1 MEIGGTRQIFP
12 PGGAAA
18 MPMVIGG
25 VAGVRR
31 AFVICASTVLR
42 GICMI
47 AAMSSID
54 RPWGKISDVNRRP
67 NSTPYLTPPGLLWDM
82 VARNTGLMHCS
93 KYGVYSITSSARASS
108 VGARRGRALCRF

>member
-1 MEIGGTRQIFP
+1 MEIGGTRQIIFP

-18 MPMVIGG
+18 MPMVTGG

-31 AFVICASTVLR
+31 AFVICASTGLC

-54 RPWGKISDVNRRP
+54 RPWGHSLRLSQVLTSRP
-67 NSTPYLTPPGLLWDM
+67 P
-82 VARNTGLMHCS
+82 
-93 KYGVYSITSSARASS
+93 KYIHP
-108 VGARRGRALCRF
+108 GARKKNNNVPLLSIDVRQVQGTITLVTLEVRQRG